1 MLLEN
6 GIFVTNIQTKA
17 DILNEYFVQQ
27 CTTIVNSCTLPNFQ
41 PTCNA
46 LLQSVAIE
54 REKVTKLIRAQDTAE
69 AHGSDDISIS
79 YQ

>member
-27 CTTIVNSCTLPNFQ
+27 CTTIVNSCTLPIFQ

-46 LLQSVAIE
+46 LLQSVDID
-54 REKVTKLIRAQDTAE
+54 REKATKLIRAQDTAE
-69 AHGSDDISIS
+69 AHGCDDISIS